1 MQQDAAP
8 TGDLGD
14 LGDRLQGAG
23 LVVGVHHGDE
33 HRVGGGGG
41 QDGGVL
47 GDLGDDVRAAVDR
60 GGAGK
65 DRAADGQGVSLGAA
79 GGEDDL
85 GRSGPDER
93 GDLGAGPGEQPAGSP
108 GVGVG
113 AGEVAKSVVSA
124 ACIATR
130 TCGSTGVV
138 AL

>member
-1 MQQDAAP
+1 VQQDAAP

-14 LGDRLQGAG
+14 LGDRLQGPG

-33 HRVGGGGG
+33 HRVGGEGG

-47 GDLGDDVRAAVDR
+47 GDLGDDVRAAGDR

-65 DRAADGQGVSLGAA
+65 DRTTDGQGVSLGAA

-93 GDLGAGPGEQPAGSP
+93 GDLGAARVSSRRGPPA
-108 GVGVG
+108 
-113 AGEVAKSVVSA
+113 
-124 ACIATR
+124 
-130 TCGSTGVV
+130 
-138 AL
+138 